1 MANFTTSLGKT
12 ISQEHLGTISRL
24 QEREQ
29 DLAKR
34 SDMLTEA
41 LEKANSGMESQMQFH
56 WAAEDEV
63 SS

>member
-1 MANFTTSLGKT
+1 MTP
-12 ISQEHLGTISRL
+12 QEHLGTISRL

-29 DLAKR
+29 DLARR

-41 LEKANSGMESQMQFH
+41 LEKANSGMESEMQFH

-63 SS
+63 GF